1 MRASSLACKGE
12 YAGVVIRRC
21 GLGVID
27 VSESIFFT
35 WSEAVPELLLH
46 DIHELAGPMVCVPLL
61 RSEAFCIHPRNILAI
76 EQARVKHMIHN
87 TRHCVHLTEIGAILM
102 SMSLK
107 MRSSFFI
114 ITTSTNHPFLRRQ
127 LISIL
132 TDRQKYS

>member
-1 MRASSLACKGE
+1 LACKGE

-27 VSESIFFT
+27 VSEPIFFT
-35 WSEAVPELLLH
+35 WSEAVPELLH
-46 DIHELAGPMVCVPLL
+46 DIHELAGPMVYAPAAV
-61 RSEAFCIHPRNILAI
+61 RSFLHSSEEYILAI

-87 TRHCVHLTEIGAILM
+87 THHCVHLTEIGAILM
-102 SMSLK
+102 DVSENEIL
-107 MRSSFFI
+107 FLHYYHI
-114 ITTSTNHPFLRRQ
+114 NQPFLRRQ